1 MKDSIMIINSGTLS
15 HGELKRDFVFNSVD
29 HLVEIIEGIDL
40 DVQSGDVLFD
50 SDSSYLCF
58 NSTRKNELIDLIKN
72 LKCWENFLGNG

>member
-50 SDSSYLCF
+50 SDSS
-58 NSTRKNELIDLIKN
+58 
-72 LKCWENFLGNG
+72 

>member
-1 MKDSIMIINSGTLS
+1 MKDSKMIINSGKLS
-15 HGELKRDFVFNSVD
+15 HCELKKDFLFDSVD
-29 HLVEIIEGIDL
+29 HLLEIIEGIDL

-72 LKCWENFLGNG
+72 LKCSENFLGNG

>member
-1 MKDSIMIINSGTLS
+1 MKDSIMTIDSGILS
-15 HGELKRDFVFNSVD
+15 HGELEKDFVFNSVD

-72 LKCWENFLGNG
+72 LKCSENFLGNG